1 MKRMVISR
9 QLTPLIS
16 VRISSQVSAGT
27 SLFRKNKKTKLDSSR
42 EKNMKTS
49 ILLIEVVVAALCV
62 VANNVSA
69 QGSAGGA
76 TGAASN
82 AGGTVG
88 AVGGTAGAGLPV
100 GGGFGRGVGTPAGSQ
115 ASVAVTAVAD
125 DRANALVVKATDET
139 LKQIQDLVKQLDCS
153 VGEDVVCKV
162 FRLTNAD
169 PTEIASQIA
178 TLFDTS
184 STASGGQGQMGAF
197 TGSSDRLTRMATVTT
212 LPDPRTGALIV
223 AATSHLMPKIEGLIL
238 QLDSDP
244 GYKETVGFFELQ
256 NADVQDAYAILSD
269 LFNRTS
275 VRMQG
280 SANNNPLLGANNPLT
295 QRLNSLSSSTSSS
308 FGTSSS
314 SGTTSGRTGTAST
327 GF

>member
-1 MKRMVISR
+1 
-9 QLTPLIS
+9 
-16 VRISSQVSAGT
+16 
-27 SLFRKNKKTKLDSSR
+27 
-42 EKNMKTS
+42 MKTS
-49 ILLIEVVVAALCV
+49 ILLIEVVVAAMCV

-76 TGAASN
+76 TGAAGN
-82 AGGTVG
+82 AGGTVAAG
-88 AVGGTAGAGLPV
+88 GGTAGIGLAG
-100 GGGFGRGVGTPAGSQ
+100 GGGFGRGAGTPAGSQ
-115 ASVAVTAVAD
+115 ASVGVTAVAD

-153 VGEDVVCKV
+153 VGEDVVCRV
-162 FRLTNAD
+162 YRLTNAD
-169 PTEIASQIA
+169 PSEIASQIA

-184 STASGGQGQMGAF
+184 STSTTSGGQGQMGGFA
-197 TGSSDRLTRMATVTT
+197 GSSDRLTRMATVTT

-223 AATSHLMPKIEGLIL
+223 AASSHLIPKIESLIL

-244 GYKETVGFFELQ
+244 GYRETVGFFELQ

-275 VRMQG
+275 VRMQS

-295 QRLNSLSSSTSSS
+295 QRLNSLSSSTSTS
-308 FGTSSS
+308 FGSSSS
-314 SGTTSGRTGTAST
+314 SGASSGRTGTTST